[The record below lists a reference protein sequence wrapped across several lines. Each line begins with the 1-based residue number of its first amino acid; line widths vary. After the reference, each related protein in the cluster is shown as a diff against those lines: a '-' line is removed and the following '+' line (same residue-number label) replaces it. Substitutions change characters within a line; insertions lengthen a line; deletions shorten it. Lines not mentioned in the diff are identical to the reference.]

1 MDTSSKRRR
10 RHSRALVV
18 GVAVTLTLTACGSR
32 ADHTLRQQAAA
43 AALGNGS
50 GGGNGGGTGAGSG
63 GGATGGTGGSGGS
76 TTGGSATGAG
86 SGGTTGGTGGTGGSS
101 TGGGGTGAAGS
112 TTGATTGGA
121 PAPAGGNGGSTD
133 VGVTSTS
140 LTVGNVSDLSGPVPG
155 LFQGAVIGTE
165 AYFAKINSEGGIFG
179 RQLKLKV
186 GDGQLDCGQN
196 KSQTESLSSKVF
208 AFVGSFSLYDDCG
221 SDVLKANPNIPDV
234 HGALGQKSQALP
246 NNFSVAPLGGGW
258 RTGPFEYYKKKY
270 GAKFTKIGAIYANVG
285 TGPTLWSNTKKSI
298 DHEGGKVVSEHPY
311 GATDTDFTSV
321 VIQMKSDGVQ
331 MIFVNT
337 TDGATTARFVNAL
350 RGQSVTWPIIF
361 GATAYDSNFLKQAGS
376 NAEGVFN
383 DQQFAQ
389 FFNKDDAGSIPAVA
403 AFQKWTDVVASG
415 ETKDLFAVYGWSSA
429 QLFVQALKA
438 AGPKAKR
445 ADVMAALK
453 KITKFDADGLLA
465 AADPADKKP
474 ATCWIL
480 NVVKNGKFVRVDSPA
495 STFRC
500 DGTYYPPA

>member
-1 MDTSSKRRR
+1 MDTARKRQPRRR
-10 RHSRALVV
+10 SRALV
-18 GVAVTLTLTACGSR
+18 GVVALALTLTACGSR
-32 ADHTLRQQAAA
+32 ADHTLRQEAAA
-43 AALGNGS
+43 AALGGG
-50 GGGNGGGTGAGSG
+50 GGGNGGGTSGSG
-63 GGATGGTGGSGGS
+63 GDAAGGTTGGSGG
-76 TTGGSATGAG
+76 TTGV
-86 SGGTTGGTGGTGGSS
+86 TTGGTGGTGATGGTTGTGGAA
-101 TGGGGTGAAGS
+101 TGGGGTGGTGGTKGS
-112 TTGATTGGA
+112 TTGGA

-133 VGVTSTS
+133 VGVTGTS
-140 LTVGNVSDLSGPVPG
+140 ITVGNVSDLSGPVPG
-155 LFQGAVIGTE
+155 LFQGAVIGTQ

-196 KSQTESLSSKVF
+196 KSQTQSLSSKVF

-285 TGPTLWSNTKKSI
+285 TGPTLWGNTKKSI

-321 VIQMKSDGVQ
+321 VIQMKSNGVQ
-331 MIFVNT
+331 MVFVNT

-350 RGQSVTWPIIF
+350 RSQSVPWPIIF
-361 GATAYDSNFLKQAGS
+361 GATAYDSNFLKQAGA

-389 FFNKDDAGSIPAVA
+389 FFNKDDAGNIPAVA
-403 AFQKWTDVVASG
+403 AFQKWTDVVAGG

-465 AADPADKKP
+465 AADPANKKP

-480 NVVKNGKFVRVDSPA
+480 NVVKGGKFVRVDSPA

-500 DGTYYPPA
+500 DGSYFPPS